1 MRILAPVFAGTSTR
15 RRSET
20 ADFLGGTLNLP
31 RVRVD
36 GVEADLFALP
46 DGSTFAVASPGGM
59 GDTPRSIGFL
69 VDDLD
74 VAAAELRE
82 AGVVV
87 GPTSE
92 HERERYLHF
101 RAPDGELYEM
111 CGAQSGAPV
120 PRPGAGQMTALLQNA
135 YSGSRPIPAR

>member
-1 MRILAPVFAGTSTR
+1 MRILGLIFAGTSTDY
-15 RRSET
+15 RSQM
-20 ADFLGGTLNLP
+20 ASFLGDTLSLP

-36 GVEADLFALP
+36 GVEADLFELP

-82 AGVVV
+82 AGVIV
-87 GPTSE
+87 GPISE
-92 HERERYLHF
+92 NERERYMHF
-101 RAPDGELYEM
+101 RAPDGELYELVERKGDTM
-111 CGAQSGAPV
+111 
-120 PRPGAGQMTALLQNA
+120 
-135 YSGSRPIPAR
+135 